1 MEKEN
6 NSNESDFSENEIP
19 DLNSLKPFEFEPKTN
34 IGDINSSSSDD
45 EEEGESK
52 TDNSMV
58 TVSGASAVQ
67 KQSLED
73 VLQNRC
79 QPCNFIKKRL
89 QHRCFPMKFTKSLRT
104 PFFLQN
110 TSTLM
115 TASGS
120 KHCKPMKTYTE
131 IFILLR
137 KK

>member
-1 MEKEN
+1 M
-6 NSNESDFSENEIP
+6 SD
-19 DLNSLKPFEFEPKTN
+19 
-34 IGDINSSSSDD
+34 
-45 EEEGESK
+45 
-52 TDNSMV
+52 
-58 TVSGASAVQ
+58 ASAVQ
-67 KQSLED
+67 KQSLAD
-73 VLQNRC
+73 VLQNRYQAC
-79 QPCNFIKKRL
+79 KFFKKRL
-89 QHRCFPMKFTKSLRT
+89 QHRCFAMKFTKSLRT